1 MRHDPDNLRPLEGTA
16 LCTWPTCGCTDSTA
30 LAVCPDYSVTHGMRA
45 RINAGHAPEGRGGI
59 RCVLIGGAIGL
70 SLYPMS
76 WGAAMLIQYIGGL
89 W

>member
-1 MRHDPDNLRPLEGTA
+1 MRHNPDNLRPLEGSGPF
-16 LCTWPTCGCTDSTA
+16 LHP
-30 LAVCPDYSVTHGMRA
+30 PR
-45 RINAGHAPEGRGGI
+45 RAPEGRGRI

-76 WGAAMLIQYIGGL
+76 WGAAMLIQYIGVL